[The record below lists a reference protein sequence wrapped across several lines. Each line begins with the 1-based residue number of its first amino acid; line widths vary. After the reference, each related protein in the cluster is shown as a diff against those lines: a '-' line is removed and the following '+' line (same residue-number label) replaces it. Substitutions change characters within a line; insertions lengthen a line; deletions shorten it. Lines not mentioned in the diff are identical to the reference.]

1 LGALQTAIDLL
12 NNVDTSVSG
21 SVAKAVNDSFT
32 TLTTNYTNAISSAVT
47 SLKGAATSGADTLG
61 EVEVLIDAINTL
73 IGSVTA
79 EGSNDTIGELLV
91 SLRNDLTSLQS
102 TPTLTAVEVTG
113 ASVVLSYAD
122 AQNLNSSN
130 KASASAFAVKVNG
143 ASVAVD
149 TVAVDAAN
157 KTVTLT
163 LHSAAAKGDFVL
175 VSYVDPT
182 TGNDTNA
189 TQDVNGND
197 AFSFVNVIATNLT
210 TDVAGPVAVAT
221 ISGISA
227 DSGTSQSDYVTNAA
241 VQTVT
246 GTLTAALGA
255 GEKVQVS
262 ANTTNGTDGNWFDAT
277 VAGTQWLAQVVLSSG
292 DGTLYVRTV
301 DAAGNLTFAAD
312 SSDFGDAVGIDY
324 TLDTIKPVAAPG
336 LVQYA
341 TSVLSVSSE
350 YGSTAGDW
358 SALDALGSPNTNTYG
373 DNDTA
378 WTTQDA
384 EMTPA
389 ELNSGWLHCTRLCDR
404 GQHSRNIWRRFCDQS
419 SVV

>member
-246 GTLTAALGA
+246 GTLTAAG
-255 GEKVQVS
+255 
-262 ANTTNGTDGNWFDAT
+262 
-277 VAGTQWLAQVVLSSG
+277 
-292 DGTLYVRTV
+292 
-301 DAAGNLTFAAD
+301 
-312 SSDFGDAVGIDY
+312 
-324 TLDTIKPVAAPG
+324 
-336 LVQYA
+336 
-341 TSVLSVSSE
+341 
-350 YGSTAGDW
+350 
-358 SALDALGSPNTNTYG
+358 
-373 DNDTA
+373 
-378 WTTQDA
+378 
-384 EMTPA
+384 
-389 ELNSGWLHCTRLCDR
+389 
-404 GQHSRNIWRRFCDQS
+404 RR
-419 SVV
+419 